1 MGNFGSRGG
10 LRHAVP
16 VKPERVSQTKDATLD
31 QSATEVTGRINEADP
46 FIDLRCKARPDLLMD
61 LARAAKSRI
70 DDDG

>member
-16 VKPERVSQTKDATLD
+16 VKPEGVSRKKDAALD
-31 QSATEVTGRINEADP
+31 QSATEVTGSTNEAEP
-46 FIDLRCKARPDLLMD
+46 FIDLRCRACPDLLTD
-61 LARAAKSRI
+61 LAGAAKSRI